1 MESELKDRLRDMVAD
16 LSPDEMELLDTE
28 FQMAR
33 IKARRSDT
41 LVVNQGTPK
50 DAAVQ
55 LAARWA
61 FEYWRDPNFRR
72 HVQRTLP
79 DQPLT
84 YKEIGEIL
92 RVSKERVRMLFKQ
105 LVPFLYDIQYKEQ
118 RRQA

>member
-41 LVVNQGTPK
+41 LVINQGTPK

-61 FEYWRDPNFRR
+61 FEYWRDPAFRSS
-72 HVQRTLP
+72 QRRDMP
-79 DQPLT
+79 ERPLT
-84 YKEIGEIL
+84 YEEISHIVK
-92 RVSKERVRMLFKQ
+92 VSKERVRMLFKQ